1 MIPLPRFE
9 LYSPKTLAEA
19 IAALAHSKGGA
30 NILAGGTDLIAN
42 IKHGVA
48 KPERVVWLGKLPEM
62 RTISFTPELGLRI
75 GAMCTL
81 NEIAVSSSVQQYYP
95 AIAKAAHSV
104 ASPAIRNCATLG
116 GNLCQDTRC
125 FYYNQSEF
133 WRSALGGCI
142 KALIL
147 PASNGAI
154 CHATPGLA
162 KCAAVFCSDLAPLLI
177 ALSASVKLMNQRGER
192 TIDLA
197 ELYRD
202 DGANHLTLQPG
213 EIVTEVSIPT
223 AQPNQFS
230 VYKKLR
236 DRRSIDFALVNVGL
250 NIVLDSELICRH
262 AKIIIGAVQSIPV
275 EVRTAEAIFVNRR
288 LTTELIGR
296 AAEEAASAVTPV
308 PNVDEPVGYRKRMVR
323 VLVERA
329 LSEVWSRA
337 SKKSTS

>member
-1 MIPLPRFE
+1 MIRLPRFE
-9 LYSPKTLAEA
+9 LRSPNTLAEA
-19 IAALAHSKGGA
+19 VAALAQSNGGA
-30 NILAGGTDLIAN
+30 SILAGGTDLIVN

-48 KPERVVWLGKLPEM
+48 KPERVVWLGKMPEL
-62 RTISFTPELGLRI
+62 RAISFSSEHGLRI

-81 NEIAVSSSVQQYYP
+81 AEIASTSSVRQSYP
-95 AIAKAAHSV
+95 ALAEAARSV
-104 ASPAIRNCATLG
+104 ASPSIRNCATLG

-142 KALIL
+142 KARV
-147 PASNGAI
+147 PPTSNGAI

-162 KCAAVFCSDLAPLLI
+162 KCTAVFCSDVAPLLI

-192 TIDLA
+192 TIKLA

-213 EIVTEVSIPT
+213 EIITEVSIPA

-230 VYKKLR
+230 AYKKQR
-236 DRRSIDFALVNVGL
+236 DRRAIDFALANVGL
-250 NIVLDSELICRH
+250 NVVLDSEVICRH
-262 AKIIIGAVQSIPV
+262 AKIVIGAIQSIPV
-275 EVRTAEAIFVNRR
+275 ETQTAEAMLVNNK

-296 AAEEAASAVTPV
+296 ATEEAASAVTPV
-308 PNVDEPVGYRKRMVR
+308 PNVDESVGYRKKMVR

-329 LSEVWSRA
+329 LLEVRSRA
-337 SKKSTS
+337 SKTATQ